1 MSTTATA
8 MKPTASEY
16 APYYEQYIAL
26 VTEDNVIEA
35 MTNSL
40 NDTMTLLRS
49 VDEEKGNFAYAEGK
63 WTIKELVGHM
73 SDGERIFAYRALR
86 FARGDKAELQGFD
99 QDPYIENGNFNDAT
113 LKELLDEYELVRR
126 SNIALFSR
134 FTDEAWQRTGVAS
147 EAEVSVRAL
156 ANIMVGHE
164 RHHVN
169 ILRER
174 YLQ

>member
-1 MSTTATA
+1 MSQTATA
-8 MKPTASEY
+8 MKPTAGEY
-16 APYYEQYIAL
+16 APDYEKYVSL

-35 MTNSL
+35 MTSSL
-40 NDTMTLLRS
+40 NDTLTLLRA
-49 VDEEKGNFAYAEGK
+49 VEEEKGNFTYAEGK
-63 WTIKELVGHM
+63 WTIKELVGHIC
-73 SDGERIFAYRALR
+73 DGERIFAYRALR

-99 QDPYIENGNFNDAT
+99 QDPYIENGNFNAAT

-147 EAEVSVRAL
+147 ENEVSVRAL
-156 ANIMVGHE
+156 ASIMVGHE
-164 RHHVN
+164 RHHVE
-169 ILRER
+169 ILRSR